1 MNDKENH
8 RKKQAG
14 GMLPE
19 RQAEKAV
26 GTVTPS
32 RVGWTEI
39 TTHMADWVTLGRRK
53 GLERREQSQT
63 YRRNMSGSATQKF
76 LTFSHFSTP

>member
-1 MNDKENH
+1 
-8 RKKQAG
+8 
-14 GMLPE
+14 MLPE

-39 TTHMADWVTLGRRK
+39 IHTWQTECPLA
-53 GLERREQSQT
+53 ERRV
-63 YRRNMSGSATQKF
+63 
-76 LTFSHFSTP
+76 

>member
-8 RKKQAG
+8 RKKQAC

-26 GTVTPS
+26 GAVTPS

-39 TTHMADWVTLGRRK
+39 TTHIAD
-53 GLERREQSQT
+53 
-63 YRRNMSGSATQKF
+63 
-76 LTFSHFSTP
+76 